1 MNPLN
6 DTKEHKVDPIYIST
20 DLFLKIKSRGYNI
33 FAVVGLA
40 LKSYKYDFHIAGNFP
55 PTEFNRLII
64 LPELQN
70 SRARTDNSNSFIIE
84 LTGIDP
90 NDMLGFLGYKT
101 YGERLIIEFLSIST
115 DHQRKGLGTLLMNCV
130 EDIAKNHKLKVISL
144 YAFKN
149 TIGFYENLGMVK
161 IRRSFPGAIMGLA
174 VDYPVFPWLNLPKYL
189 DIALSNKQQLS
200 RIPLKKFL

>member
-40 LKSYKYDFHIAGNFP
+40 LESYSYDFHIAGNFP
-55 PTEFNRLII
+55 PAYFNWRDI

-70 SRARTDNSNSFIIE
+70 PTARTDNSESFVIE

-90 NDMLGFLGYKT
+90 NVMLGFLAYKI
-101 YGERLIIEFLSIST
+101 YGEILSINFLSISK
-115 DHQRKGLGTLLMNCV
+115 DHQRKGLGTLLMNCA

-144 YAFKN
+144 YAFEN
-149 TIGFYENLGMVK
+149 TIGFYEKFGMLK
-161 IRRSFPGAIMGLA
+161 NKSGMTGASMDREL
-174 VDYPVFPWLNLPKYL
+174 DYPVFPWLNLPKYL
-189 DIALSNKQQLS
+189 DIPLSNKQQLS

>member
-6 DTKEHKVDPIYIST
+6 DTKEHKVDPIYISI
-20 DLFLKIKSRGYNI
+20 DLFSKIKSRGYNI

-40 LKSYKYDFHIAGNFP
+40 LESYRYDIHIARNFP
-55 PTEFNRLII
+55 PTHFNHRVI

-70 SRARTDNSNSFIIE
+70 PTARTDNSNSFIIE

-90 NDMLGFLGYKT
+90 NVMLGFLAYKIH
-101 YGERLIIEFLSIST
+101 GEIFSINFLSISK
-115 DHQRKGLGTLLMNCV
+115 DHQRKGLGTLLMNCA
-130 EDIAKNHKLKVISL
+130 EDIAKNLNVTVINL
-144 YAFKN
+144 YALKDS
-149 TIGFYENLGMVK
+149 IGFYEKLGMLK
-161 IRRSFPGAIMGLA
+161 NESSMTGAVIDLA